1 MNKIYIYLF
10 IASILFLQA
19 CAEKGSEVKTL
30 QFWAMGAEGE
40 YIQKLVPEFERKN
53 PGIKVKVQMIPWT
66 AAQEKLITAY
76 ASDNAPDV
84 FQLGNT
90 WIPQF
95 AALNAIEDLS
105 AFISLSESIKKENYY
120 EGVWQTNV
128 LGNKVFGIPWYI
140 ETRLLFY
147 RPDVLAAV
155 GYNEAPKTWDELID
169 CSRKIKQYFGKQEK
183 YPIYIPTNE
192 WVPFIV
198 FGMQAGSSILKDND
212 SYGNFSSN
220 EFKTGFEYLMKYYDE
235 KLTPAGISQVPNIYH
250 AFKEKY
256 INMYISGPWNIIEFK
271 KTMVGADSVNWMTA
285 PLPGYKNE
293 YPGLSLA
300 GGASLVVYKKSK
312 LKKEAWKF
320 IEYLSEPKV
329 QVEFFNY
336 LFDLPS
342 VKSAWEDSSIKNNL
356 YINAFRTQFENVV
369 PTPKIPEWEQIA
381 FSKVQQYA
389 EMTSK
394 KAMTINR
401 ALKELDKD
409 VDLILEKRRYILSKQ
424 QVDKNEK

>member
-1 MNKIYIYLF
+1 MNTRYLYF
-10 IASILFLQA
+10 IIIFIVLLQA
-19 CAEKGSEVKTL
+19 CANKKSDVKTL
-30 QFWAMGAEGE
+30 HFWAMGAEGE
-40 YIQKLVPEFERKN
+40 YIQKLVPEFERRN

-76 ASDNAPDV
+76 ASDNAPDL

-95 AALNAIEDLS
+95 AALNAIEELS
-105 AFISLSESIKKENYY
+105 NFVNSSVSIKKENYY

-128 LGNKVFGIPWYI
+128 LDDKLYGIPWYI

-147 RPDVLAAV
+147 RPDVLEAV
-155 GYNEAPKTWDELID
+155 GYNNPPKTWDELID
-169 CSRKIKQYFGKQEK
+169 CSRKIKKYFGNEEK

-198 FGMQAGSSILKDND
+198 FGMQAGSNILKYNN
-212 SYGNFSSN
+212 SYGNFGGK
-220 EFKTGFEYLMKYYDE
+220 EFKEGFKFLMKFYDE
-235 KLTPAGISQVPNIYH
+235 KLTPSGISQVPNIYQ

-271 KTMVGADSVNWMTA
+271 KTMTGIDSLNWMTA

-320 IEYLSEPKV
+320 IEYLSEPSV
-329 QVEFFNY
+329 QVKFFNY

-342 VKSAWEDSSIKNNL
+342 VKSAWEDSSIKYNR
-356 YINAFRTQFENVV
+356 YISAFRTQFENVT
-369 PTPKIPEWEQIA
+369 PTPQIPEWEQIA

-389 EMTSK
+389 EISSK
-394 KAMTINR
+394 KAMTIDK
-401 ALKELDKD
+401 ALLNLDKD
-409 VDLILEKRRYILSKQ
+409 VNLILEKRRYILSKQ
-424 QVDKNEK
+424 KEDKHEK